1 MKRYAI
7 LLLMLV
13 ITTTFCSSQIIQKST
28 TVLDTTRI
36 VITDK
41 QLKTANLIFVEHS
54 KLLKENDILKKQ
66 INNYIVLDSL
76 NAKTDSIKTDFLN
89 IMEKENS
96 DLRKKV
102 RKQKNVFG
110 ISGLSLGLAFILT
123 ILFK

>member
-1 MKRYAI
+1 M
-7 LLLMLV
+7 
-13 ITTTFCSSQIIQKST
+13 
-28 TVLDTTRI
+28 
-36 VITDK
+36 
-41 QLKTANLIFVEHS
+41 
-54 KLLKENDILKKQ
+54 
-66 INNYIVLDSL
+66 VLDSL

>member
-66 INNYIVLDSL
+66 INNYMVLDSL

>member
-1 MKRYAI
+1 M
-7 LLLMLV
+7 
-13 ITTTFCSSQIIQKST
+13 
-28 TVLDTTRI
+28 LDTTRI